1 MKIIT
6 DLIEKM
12 HVRANNLLKS
22 FILQFLEVKR
32 HYIYKSN
39 NKEER

>member
-6 DLIEKM
+6 DLLEKV

-22 FILQFLEVKR
+22 FYLEFLEVK
-32 HYIYKSN
+32 SN
-39 NKEER
+39 L